1 MSTRKS
7 TRSAV
12 ALLALAFTLALT
24 SGCATITRGSKDTLV
39 IETDPPGADIKLS
52 NGRIGKTPAAFKL
65 PRRESLVVQI
75 TKAGYEPVSV
85 NVVPQISGAGGAGM
99 AGNVLVG
106 GIIGAAVD
114 AGSGAMNDLKPNPI
128 DIKLVKIEGLED

>member
-1 MSTRKS
+1 MFFILNVTNYGS
-7 TRSAV
+7 V
-12 ALLALAFTLALT
+12 CAL
-24 SGCATITRGSKDTLV
+24 
-39 IETDPPGADIKLS
+39 PY
-52 NGRIGKTPAAFKL
+52 
-65 PRRESLVVQI
+65 RESLIVEF